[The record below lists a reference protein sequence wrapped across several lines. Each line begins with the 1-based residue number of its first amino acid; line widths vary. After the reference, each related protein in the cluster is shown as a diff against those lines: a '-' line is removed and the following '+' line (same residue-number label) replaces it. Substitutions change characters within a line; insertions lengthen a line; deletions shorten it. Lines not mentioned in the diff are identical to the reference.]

1 MMMIRTQTMRQR
13 RISYFHLTV
22 VLLIVLGVS
31 LIGMNL
37 IDRLVDQISKPADIE
52 VALPSHDAEK
62 VSEDAAVE
70 NLIPDS
76 YEIPPSAK
84 EILPPAVLEFFGE
97 EAPITDDVFTLPEI
111 RSVSGQ
117 AIIDAPKVL
126 VLNYHKIDHTFNSL
140 AVAPEIF
147 EEQIIYLKNHGYQ
160 SISIDELYDGLI
172 GETVL
177 PDKSVLITFDDGY
190 SDNYY
195 NAYPILKVYGMKA
208 TVFVVPGFTSTV
220 PGYVTWDQLREM
232 EQNGIKIESHTMTH
246 QKLESLTDDEI
257 IKELTESKNAL
268 ENQLGHPVEDLAY
281 PTGTYN
287 LHIASLAKQVG
298 YRSAFTV
305 KYGNSDVGSNIYALE
320 RVPIFQTENTMRD
333 FRSRIEYRPIFE
345 EFGWSKP

>member
-37 IDRLVDQISKPADIE
+37 IDRIVDQISKPVDIE
-52 VALPSHDAEK
+52 SALPS
-62 VSEDAAVE
+62 SETERISEPATDE
-70 NLIPDS
+70 NIIPDS

-111 RSVSGQ
+111 RSVTGQ

-140 AVAPEIF
+140 AVAPELF

-195 NAYPILKVYGMKA
+195 VVFRKRRFERIYRLQRAVLDTQSKRLGNYHGSVYDNNDG
-208 TVFVVPGFTSTV
+208 
-220 PGYVTWDQLREM
+220 
-232 EQNGIKIESHTMTH
+232 
-246 QKLESLTDDEI
+246 
-257 IKELTESKNAL
+257 
-268 ENQLGHPVEDLAY
+268 
-281 PTGTYN
+281 
-287 LHIASLAKQVG
+287 
-298 YRSAFTV
+298 
-305 KYGNSDVGSNIYALE
+305 YALSMLDHL
-320 RVPIFQTENTMRD
+320 PD
-333 FRSRIEYRPIFE
+333 D
-345 EFGWSKP
+345 